1 MKFSILIAMLFDLL
15 AKRKVTAVYLAE
27 KYELSVRTVYRYI
40 DHMSLKIPV
49 YIRRG
54 RNGGICIPDNF
65 KLPVGFMTK
74 EEYESAISALETMYA
89 QLPEQRFLDAKEKLS
104 AQWKTENR
112 KLALSGTLGTI
123 LIDSGTWGD
132 TKKFSEKLRLMEEC
146 IQERTLVEV
155 IYQDR
160 NGARTERVIEPHM
173 LVFKQG
179 VWYVY
184 AYCRVKKEFRLFR
197 LGRMI
202 STFVLNTQFL
212 RREFKKEDIPLNF
225 WTDESACVDAVL
237 EISADAFADA
247 QDWLGGEN
255 LTQKDGV
262 WIAEVTLPDDESL
275 PKKIVGLGAGVKVLS
290 PTALQEKVKAY
301 LSAVQKRYE

>member
-27 KYELSVRTVYRYI
+27 KYQLSVRTVYRYI

-112 KLALSGTLGTI
+112 ELALSGTLGTI

-132 TKKFSEKLRLMEEC
+132 TKTFSEKLRLMEEC

>member
-40 DHMSLKIPV
+40 DHLSLKIPV
-49 YIRRG
+49 YVRRG

-112 KLALSGTLGTI
+112 ELALSGTLGTI

-146 IQERTLVEV
+146 IKERNLVEV

-160 NGARTERVIEPHM
+160 NGARSQRTVEPHM
-173 LVFKQG
+173 LAFKQG

-184 AYCRVKKEFRLFR
+184 AYCRTKKEFRLFR

-202 STFVLNTQFL
+202 STFVLDTQFL
-212 RREFKKEDIPLNF
+212 RRDFQKEDVPLNF
-225 WTDESACVDAVL
+225 WTDESDCVDAVL

-255 LTQKDGV
+255 LTEKDGV

-275 PKKIVGLGAGVKVLS
+275 PKKIVGMGAGVKVLS
-290 PTALQEKVKAY
+290 PVSLREKVKAY

>member
-112 KLALSGTLGTI
+112 ELALSGTLGTI

>member
-27 KYELSVRTVYRYI
+27 KYQLSVRTVYRYI

-112 KLALSGTLGTI
+112 ELALSGTLGTI

>member
-40 DHMSLKIPV
+40 DHMSLKIPI

-112 KLALSGTLGTI
+112 ELALSGTLGTI

>member
-112 KLALSGTLGTI
+112 
-123 LIDSGTWGD
+123 
-132 TKKFSEKLRLMEEC
+132 
-146 IQERTLVEV
+146 ER
-155 IYQDR
+155 
-160 NGARTERVIEPHM
+160 RTER
-173 LVFKQG
+173 
-179 VWYVY
+179 
-184 AYCRVKKEFRLFR
+184 
-197 LGRMI
+197 
-202 STFVLNTQFL
+202 
-212 RREFKKEDIPLNF
+212 
-225 WTDESACVDAVL
+225 
-237 EISADAFADA
+237 
-247 QDWLGGEN
+247 
-255 LTQKDGV
+255 
-262 WIAEVTLPDDESL
+262 
-275 PKKIVGLGAGVKVLS
+275 
-290 PTALQEKVKAY
+290 
-301 LSAVQKRYE
+301 

>member
-40 DHMSLKIPV
+40 DHMSLKIPI
-49 YIRRG
+49 YIRWG

-112 KLALSGTLGTI
+112 ELALSGTLGTI

>member
-1 MKFSILIAMLFDLL
+1 MKFSILICMLFDLL

-40 DHMSLKIPV
+40 DHMSMKIPV
-49 YIRRG
+49 YIKRG

-74 EEYESAISALETMYA
+74 EEYESAIEALETMYA
-89 QLPEQRFLDAKEKLS
+89 QLPEPRFLEAKEKLS
-104 AQWKTENR
+104 AQWKAESR
-112 KLALSGTLGTI
+112 ELAVSGTLGTI

-146 IQERTLVEV
+146 IKERTLLDV

-160 NGARTERVIEPHM
+160 KGMRTERVIEPHL

-184 AYCRVKKEFRLFR
+184 AYCRMKKEFRLFR
-197 LGRMI
+197 LGRI
-202 STFVLNTQFL
+202 VSSFVMDTQFL
-212 RREFKKEDIPLNF
+212 RRDFKKEDVPLNF
-225 WTDESACVDAVL
+225 WTDESTCIDVVL
-237 EISADAFADA
+237 EISDAAFADA

-255 LTQKDGV
+255 LTEKDGG
-262 WIAEVTLPDDESL
+262 WIAEVTLPDDDSL
-275 PKKIVGLGAGVKVLS
+275 PKKIVGMGAGVKVLS
-290 PTALQEKVKAY
+290 PASLQEKVKTY
-301 LSAVQKRYE
+301 LFAVQKRYE